1 MKNNKIKWR
10 KLDNSAKIFPMST
23 GSRYSSV
30 FRLSVVLNSKVN
42 SKILYKALLST
53 LEKYE
58 IFKVKMKAGLFWYYL
73 EENPKKPII
82 EEENNYPCKYIEPK
96 TNNGYLFKVTYFK
109 NKINIDIFHAL
120 TDGNGGNVFFRELVY
135 TYLEMCHPRDLKQEI
150 RRPRKIEYTEEDS
163 YIKNYSKKIDT
174 KSKSERAFELQ
185 GNKIHFAGISAI
197 HQIIDLEQLKLEC
210 GKYDATVTQYLT
222 AVLMYSI
229 YNTNYKE
236 NKGKKPLKI
245 CVPVNLKKYFPSKTL
260 SNFFSYIILS
270 AKFKD
275 NKLDS
280 FDNMVE
286 FVKKEFKEK
295 LTEDEVLKVMSSN
308 VKLGNNFFI
317 KIIPLFLKNILVR
330 IGYLEIRKHST
341 ITYSN
346 IGRVGILGNYQKY
359 IKYFLMLIAP
369 DPVEKIKCSSCTFE
383 NKVAFSFTSILNDN
397 KIEKAFYEFLN
408 SKGINV
414 TIESNGVLDDISR
427 EIK

>member
-1 MKNNKIKWR
+1 MKNNNKIKWR

-30 FRLSVVLNSKVN
+30 FRLSVVLNDKVN
-42 SKILYKALLST
+42 PKILYKALLNT

-58 IFKVKMKAGLFWYYL
+58 IFKVRMKAGLFWYYL
-73 EENPKKPII
+73 EENTKNPII
-82 EEENNYPCKYIEPK
+82 EEESNYPCKYIDPK
-96 TNNGYLFKVTYFK
+96 ANNGYLFKVTYFK

-120 TDGNGGNVFFRELVY
+120 TDGNGGNIFFRELVY

-163 YIKNYSKKIDT
+163 YMKNYSKKIDT
-174 KSKSERAFELQ
+174 KSKNERAYELK
-185 GNKIHFAGISAI
+185 GRKIQLGAISAI
-197 HQIIDLEQLKLEC
+197 HQIIDLEALKAEF
-210 GKYDATVTQYLT
+210 GKYNATVTQYLT

-229 YNTNYKE
+229 YNTNYIE

-260 SNFFSYIILS
+260 SNFFSYIILV
-270 AKFKD
+270 AKFKSK
-275 NKLDS
+275 KLDT
-280 FDNMVE
+280 FDDMVE

-295 LTEDEVLKVMSSN
+295 LTEEEVLKVMSSN

-346 IGRVGILGNYQKY
+346 IGRVGILGNYQKH

-369 DPVEKIKCSSCTFE
+369 DPVEKIKCSSCTFDD
-383 NKVAFSFTSILNDN
+383 KIAFSFTSILNDN
-397 KIEKAFYEFLN
+397 SIEKAFYSFLKN
-408 SKGINV
+408 KGINV
-414 TIESNGVLDDISR
+414 TIESNGVLDDIS
-427 EIK
+427 